1 MGYTLHLWFF
11 KIKIKKII
19 KNEKKSQKLIKMI
32 NKEKKSEKIPEKLIK
47 MIKKSGKMK
56 REKNMEKF

>member
-1 MGYTLHLWFF
+1 
-11 KIKIKKII
+11 
-19 KNEKKSQKLIKMI
+19 MI

-56 REKNMEKF
+56 RKKSGKILICIEIFEKNYKKKT